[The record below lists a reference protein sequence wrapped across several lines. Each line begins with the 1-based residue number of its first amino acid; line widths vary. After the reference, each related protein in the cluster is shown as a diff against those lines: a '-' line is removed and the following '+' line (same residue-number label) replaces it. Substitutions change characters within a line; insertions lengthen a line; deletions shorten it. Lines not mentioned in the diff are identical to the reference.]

1 VLNRRAGTS
10 PQAIKEADMKLTRFL
25 LSGLAGAL
33 LASGTIT
40 ASVQASPTASPLEPR
55 SLAHA
60 QSIRA
65 QLDAR
70 YRVLPG
76 RGLAVTEAT
85 STGVVESFTL
95 LTPDLLGTRF
105 LPADNGIY
113 YAICPVR
120 TTCPYPARRFAH
132 PAADLVSR
140 RLALELALRTFLET
154 SAAVVAVSL
163 PTPRFIA
170 FIVERTELAR
180 EVDMPTLA
188 KALGRDPSR
197 ALSASVTRAVDRVT
211 RPRVFVAMGLEPTP
225 NGRDSWAGVPRWPS
239 GSA

>member
-1 VLNRRAGTS
+1 
-10 PQAIKEADMKLTRFL
+10 MKLTRFL
-25 LSGLAGAL
+25 LRGLAGAL

-95 LTPDLLGTRF
+95 LTPDLLETRF
-105 LPADNGIY
+105 LPAANGIY

-120 TTCPYPARRFAH
+120 TTCPYPARRFAR
-132 PAADLVSR
+132 PAADLVPR
-140 RLALELALRTFLET
+140 RVALELALRTFLET
-154 SAAVVAVSL
+154 TADVVAVSL

-197 ALSASVTRAVDRVT
+197 AFSASVAGVVDRVT

-225 NGRDSWAGVPRWPS
+225 NGRDSWAGAPRWPS
-239 GSA
+239 GSP